1 MSRNGTEAG
10 ERELEPAEDHSPTVG
25 ERFNVIYSGTAQN
38 PTLRRAQ
45 RQAYGDE
52 YPEEVRP
59 FSLLTRSDL
68 RRIAQGLGVGPGQR
82 MVDLACG
89 EGGAGLW
96 VARETGADLVG
107 VDVSSVAVQHAR
119 ARVAEFGLEGRAS
132 FQVGD
137 FVATGLPAHAFDGA
151 MSIDALWLVPDK
163 SVALREVVRILRP
176 GTRFIFTTWDFA
188 VSPPDDSQISDH
200 RPLLAEAG
208 FAVETYEETENW
220 EGYYRA
226 LVAEYE
232 AARDD
237 LVRELGE
244 TEADEMLAHYRRRA
258 ALLPG
263 WRRIRVVARKSE
275 A

>member
-1 MSRNGTEAG
+1 MSRNGPEAG
-10 ERELEPAEDHSPTVG
+10 ERELEPQENRRPTVG
-25 ERFNVIYSGTAQN
+25 EQFDVIYSGSAHSVAA
-38 PTLRRAQ
+38 RRAQ

-52 YPEEVRP
+52 YPEEVKP

-68 RRIAQGLGVGPGQR
+68 RYIARKLGVGPGRR

-107 VDVSSVAVQHAR
+107 VDVSSVAIQHAR
-119 ARVAEFGLEGRAS
+119 DRVAEFGLEGRAS
-132 FQVGD
+132 FQMGD
-137 FVATGLPAHAFDGA
+137 FVATGLPGDAFDGA
-151 MSIDALWLVPDK
+151 MSIDALWLVPDT
-163 SVALREVVRILRP
+163 SAALREVARILRP
-176 GTRFIFTTWDFA
+176 GARFIFTTWDFDI
-188 VSPPDDSQISDH
+188 SPPDEPQISNH
-200 RPLLAEAG
+200 RPLLSDAG
-208 FAVETYEETENW
+208 FTVDAYEETENW

-226 LVAEYE
+226 LVAAYE

-244 TEADEMLAHYRRRA
+244 TDANEMLAHYHRRA
-258 ALLPG
+258 ALLPS
-263 WRRIRVVARKSE
+263 WRRSRVVARKND